1 MPRPTSKTSAMIG
14 PYLVRQRQ
22 DGVRW
27 KVLQNETN
35 LTRTRLYQLYKQALS
50 ETDAD
55 EKDVHEHLIS
65 GHRDQI

>member
-1 MPRPTSKTSAMIG
+1 MPRPTSKTSATIG

-22 DGVRW
+22 KGVRW

-35 LTRTRLYQLYKQALS
+35 LSRTRLYQLYKAAEA
-50 ETDAD
+50 ETDD
-55 EKDVHEHLIS
+55 GDKDVHEHLIS